1 MTLEADPLIEAHTQ
15 LQDFSRRVP
24 TLFSSFQ
31 HQLKLFFPAL
41 ATDLSIS
48 TVYLTYQAE
57 VDEPGQNG
65 AVVSHALIDAIRERY
80 LTGEV
85 PAYFKAPLLAFRAP
99 YSTDTAHLISQM
111 PICEVENFVDYV
123 VKHHESC
130 LSNTLTHF
138 WQTTRPELEDR
149 SPRNWLG
156 RFYMGLVQAEQ
167 SSRKRDETLT
177 TLESDALVEVLTTS
191 VARPR
196 KFRAGEHYLGVYE
209 VVVKAGGNEPDWPLS
224 GAFVV
229 TEGMTTGFDD
239 TSDTFQIPLFAPTL
253 AQASVALL
261 YLPDSGL
268 QSFSSLQALD
278 LELRL
283 RLGDDIQR
291 RSLLNQLPTQQR
303 QDLSD
308 NANSLG
314 YREIQQHAFKRCI
327 EALINRQLADI
338 PHACNS
344 ATANAQATTLD
355 ELDDYLADA
364 LAVTRY
370 LKPAAIAQNRYTH
383 LFEKRLPD
391 WLTAAPTTQKNRW
404 RLAVARLSRETS
416 LSLAPGIPRTE
427 HNGNKT
433 YLLTFARDR
442 LKKRIAQ
449 DLKIDVDPNT
459 ITLVTTEIL
468 QTGPII
474 HPLGTSGFA
483 AGNSLSRTGPTLTSH
498 SIRRSLPE
506 LALEN
511 VGKLDLT
518 FALTA
523 TVLDKDGKHH
533 PTLTS
538 AYLKSI
544 VRELDISR
552 AYKTFLQETLLT
564 SDAASWR
571 RERYG
576 ILRTAQL
583 RLDTLEARLS
593 GQLTHQ
599 QADWVDLLL
608 DDNTADIKAA
618 KISTQL
624 LMLRYKTVPGLL
636 LIACEGH
643 AQQLCYLPEA
653 PDRVWFRT
661 FNTLN
666 ELASQLS
673 LRALRDYVLQRITPL
688 EQAYINPL
696 LKEGLTDFNTQTQA
710 ITGHFLGASYDAEAA
725 FALRNADEQST
736 STREANIQTIKD
748 TTMTLVDVISFALPL
763 KVLVPLTMM
772 RFGYAVYRG
781 TDALRR
787 EQENEALQHF
797 AGSIAHLTDA
807 ASDFAGSRVFSA
819 SIRLRTSQLPRA
831 FSPASASLKTPK
843 NMTLRVGERFGQG
856 VYEWTDGTRIE
867 YYLPDAR
874 GHFYHASYDRT
885 HNEWLMTDRRMPE
898 AYYKTP
904 ATEIMGK
911 WEASGST
918 PLSRQKTGIDALL
931 ARARVVDIEIPTD
944 LLDTQGV
951 FTQNNRHFIQQNEMF
966 FEVSTDTPG
975 PDMHLVLSSGSQ
987 PGQPV
992 YKVRRNLINNEWEI
1006 KHTPTGDTARW
1017 QSLKPQG
1024 AHSTSPLDPEH
1035 PYELPRKHLARAAV
1049 VMSSNSRYQDPLT
1062 GTFRDPEVEQ
1072 TRMLFY
1078 QMRQRLIRDAKTFF
1092 TAEQPISRP
1101 AIPQLAPSA
1110 SHATLLRQVYAQSPG
1125 LVIGENHYSIA
1136 SKKFL
1141 IDNMPELVKND
1152 VKTIYLEHL
1161 QRDLHQ
1167 VDLDNYNQHGV
1178 ISHSLNKYLKNLY
1191 KRDGLDSEA
1200 AYTFLTIVTTARRHR
1215 IKVQAIDC
1223 AASYHMYQLGR
1234 EDYAIRRAET
1244 MNYYSTRVMREH
1256 QAKQGAHKWVAL
1268 VGFTHTNT
1276 FEGVLGLAELNGAIG
1291 LKVMDTLVGQPTGT
1305 GLDKGRLA
1313 FLGNGNHDGSFFK
1326 SDLRLSMEVAAS
1338 RTTFLP
1344 PQRQQI
1350 DHLLSLPDQYTFT
1363 NDPTDGATLFH
1374 RNANSELIETS
1385 VLSDPDR
1392 KIYVQRPEWPEIHEK
1407 RFTHAKNLIKALNDK
1422 GLILIK

>member
-1 MTLEADPLIEAHTQ
+1 MTLAVDPLIDAHNQ
-15 LQDFSRRVP
+15 LQDFSKRVP
-24 TLFSSFQ
+24 TLFSSFE
-31 HQLKLFFPAL
+31 HHLKLFFPAL
-41 ATDLSIS
+41 APDLSIN
-48 TVYLTYQAE
+48 TVYLTYQDE
-57 VDEPGQNG
+57 PDEPGQNG
-65 AVVSHALIDAIRERY
+65 QLFSYALVDAIKERY
-80 LTGEV
+80 LTGKV
-85 PAYFKAPLLAFRAP
+85 PAYFKAPLLVYRAP
-99 YSTDTAHLISQM
+99 YSTDTAHLIAQM
-111 PICEVENFVDYV
+111 PISVLENFVDYV
-123 VKHHESC
+123 VKHHAWC
-130 LSNTLTHF
+130 FTNTLTHF
-138 WQTTRPELEDR
+138 WQTPHPELEDR

-156 RFYMGLVQAEQ
+156 RFYMGMVQAEQ
-167 SSRKRDETLT
+167 SLCKLDETLT
-177 TLESDALVEVLTTS
+177 APECDALDEILATS
-191 VARPR
+191 SARPR

-209 VVVKAGGNEPDWPLS
+209 VVVKGGGEEPDWPLS

-229 TEGMTTGFDD
+229 TQALATGLDD
-239 TSDTFQIPLFAPTL
+239 ISHTFQIPLFAPPS
-253 AQASVALL
+253 APAPVVLL

-268 QSFSSLQALD
+268 QSFNSLQALD

-303 QDLSD
+303 QGLPDH
-308 NANSLG
+308 AQSLG
-314 YREIQQHAFKRCI
+314 YREINQHAFKRCI
-327 EALINRQLADI
+327 EALIERQLADI

-344 ATANAQATTLD
+344 ATVNAQATTLD

-370 LKPAAIAQNRYTH
+370 LNPAAIAQNRFTH
-383 LFEKRLPD
+383 LFEKQLPV
-391 WLTAAPTTQKNRW
+391 WLTSAPAAQKHRW
-404 RLAVARLSRETS
+404 RLAVARLNREIA
-416 LSLAPGIPRTE
+416 LSQAPGIPRTAQS
-427 HNGNKT
+427 GNKT

-442 LKKRIAQ
+442 LKERIAR
-449 DLKIDVDPNT
+449 DLAIDVEPNAL
-459 ITLVTTEIL
+459 TLVTTEAL
-468 QTGPII
+468 QTGPLIY
-474 HPLGTSGFA
+474 PLATSGYVA
-483 AGNSLSRTGPTLTSH
+483 SNSLSRTGPTLTFH

-511 VGKLDLT
+511 VSQLDLT

-523 TVLDKDGKHH
+523 AVIDKDGKHH

-538 AYLKSI
+538 AYLKRI
-544 VRELDISR
+544 VRELDIGS
-552 AYKTFLQETLLT
+552 AYKAFLQETLLT

-576 ILRTAQL
+576 LLRTAQL

-608 DDNTADIKAA
+608 DDNTANINAA

-636 LIACEGH
+636 LIASEGH

-661 FNTLN
+661 FNSLN
-666 ELASQLS
+666 ELATQLS
-673 LRALRDYVLQRITPL
+673 LPELRDYVLQRITPL

-696 LKEGLTDFNTQTQA
+696 LKEGLSDFNTQTQP
-710 ITGHFLGASYDAEAA
+710 ITGHFLGTSYDAEAA

-748 TTMTLVDVISFALPL
+748 TAMTLVDVISFALPL

-772 RFGYAVYRG
+772 RFVYAVYRG

-787 EQENEALQHF
+787 EQALEALQHF

-807 ASDFAGSRVFSA
+807 ASDLAGSRVFAA
-819 SIRLRTSQLPRA
+819 SIRLRTSQLPRS
-831 FSPASASLKTPK
+831 FNPASASHKTTQ

-856 VYEWTDGTRIE
+856 VYEWTDGIGTE

-874 GHFYHASYDRT
+874 GHLYKANYDRT
-885 HNEWLMTDRRMPE
+885 NNDWLITDRRMPE
-898 AYYKTP
+898 AHYKTP

-918 PLSRQKTGIDALL
+918 PLSRQKTGIDALI
-931 ARARVVDIEIPTD
+931 ARARVTDVQIPHD
-944 LLDTQGV
+944 LSDAQGV
-951 FTQNNRHFIQQNEMF
+951 FTQSNRHFIQQNQMF
-966 FEVSTDTPG
+966 FEVSTDAPG
-975 PDMHLVLSSGSQ
+975 PDMHLILISGSH

-992 YKVRRNLINNEWEI
+992 YKVRRNLSSNEWEI
-1006 KHTPTGDTARW
+1006 KHTLTGGPARW
-1017 QSLKPQG
+1017 ESLKSG
-1024 AHSTSPLDPEH
+1024 GTRSTSPLDPEH
-1035 PYELPRKHLARAAV
+1035 PYELPRKHQARAAV
-1049 VMSSNSRYQDPLT
+1049 VMSSHGRYQDART
-1062 GTFRDPEVEQ
+1062 GTFLDPEVDQ
-1072 TRMLFY
+1072 TRLLFY
-1078 QMRQRLIRDAKTFF
+1078 QMRLRLIRDAKAFF
-1092 TAEQPISRP
+1092 TAENLGPRP
-1101 AIPQLAPSA
+1101 AIPQLAPAA
-1110 SHATLLRQVYAQSPG
+1110 SHATLLRQVYAQSCG

-1167 VDLDNYNQHGV
+1167 ADLDHYSQHGV
-1178 ISHSLNKYLKNLY
+1178 ISHGLNKYLKSLY
-1191 KRDGLDSEA
+1191 KRDGLDSEP

-1223 AASYHMYQLGR
+1223 AASYHVYQLGR

-1244 MNYYSTRVMREH
+1244 MNYYSTRVIRDH

-1276 FEGVLGLAELNGAIG
+1276 FEGVPGLAELNGAIG
-1291 LKVMDTLVGQPTGT
+1291 LKIMDTLVGQPTGT
-1305 GLDKGRLA
+1305 GLDKGRIS
-1313 FLGNGNHDGSFFK
+1313 FLSNGNHGGSFFK
-1326 SDLRLSMEVAAS
+1326 SDMRLSMEVAAS
-1338 RTTFLP
+1338 RTTWLP
-1344 PQRQQI
+1344 RQRQQI
-1350 DHLLSLPDQYTFT
+1350 EHLVSLPDQYTFT
-1363 NDPTDGATLFH
+1363 NDPVDGATVFH
-1374 RNANSELIETS
+1374 RTANHELIETS
-1385 VLSDPDR
+1385 LLSDPDG
-1392 KIYVQRPEWPEIHEK
+1392 KIHLQRPEWPEIHEK
-1407 RFTHAKNLIKALNDK
+1407 RFAHAKDLIKALNDR
-1422 GLILIK
+1422 GLVFVK